1 MRKKRSTDRSGKEN
15 PGSRKKPETKKAS
28 IIESGTLLSK
38 KYKVIK
44 EIGSG
49 GMGTVYLA
57 EDINLGRK
65 AAIKTLSESIYKDKD
80 LRSRFNR
87 EARTLSAVEHP
98 NICTIYEIFEE
109 KDRVFIAMQYVD
121 GRGLDEIPQ
130 AALTMQQKIEIIYQV
145 ALGLRHAHSS
155 EIVHRDIKPSNIR
168 IDTRGTVKILD
179 FGLAK
184 RVQSQAKFAITPTA
198 ETIPIA
204 EYEGRSRAAQTKEG
218 VILGTI
224 YYMSPEQARGEKVD
238 TRSDI
243 FSLGTVM
250 YELVTGKLPYPVT
263 DTISALFHIVNTA
276 PYKIGRIT
284 SGIPKRFSR
293 IINKALEKDPLKRYQ
308 SLDGM
313 INDLERL
320 RAETGISYSS
330 RISEELKS
338 LVTAQFPVRK
348 KRRAAKDIKTPVS
361 PVTTVKRKLTS
372 RGVKFPLMIA
382 GFLTVLIA
390 FVFISGLHHR
400 ILKIFVSQ
408 KTLPP
413 SIVVINRFETT
424 AFTSEVGEAVQFLL
438 IRSLSQLP
446 GVWFIDNAKFDSIRD
461 KLALSNDLG
470 PEAYNILKQRE
481 GLYAIINGSIQKFG
495 SRGMIEIA
503 PRILKINGLKGSAQ
517 TENIRLDITPV
528 AGQEDILLRLV
539 DEISG
544 EVVDKMGFKGAGN
557 ISDIAKISTDNW
569 QALLL
574 YMQAE
579 KAWALRKTEETAD
592 LLDRSLKF
600 DKGFL
605 LAEGLYGELEKF
617 KGNNEL
623 ALEHLKKALS
633 KSDKLTYADRLYF
646 QSLEAELE
654 IDYQRQMDLLRKL
667 SIYRPLDW
675 NTSYALAES
684 YFHRGKIAEAKQIY
698 YDTLHLSPKFGQAL
712 NHLGYCLSYLGEHE
726 TAIEILKEYKTLD
739 ETYNAYDS
747 LGDGYYYAGDYQRA
761 ELYKIAALQKNP
773 NVDWIYRSLGDIYL
787 TVGRVR
793 SALEMNNEFR
803 KMAKGNKRTL
813 AEASLQRAY
822 IYMLTNRRL
831 EAKALIDQAKSYYR
845 KQEIFSFIDE
855 MQWISGIW
863 YLEGGQIGKAREEL
877 KWLEEIVKKYNI
889 GSEKY
894 FTFYKYYLHLKALCD
909 YYEGKTA
916 DARETMNKLI
926 NLGPKLGYW
935 ITFHHLSYYLVE
947 AARMEYEMKSFETA
961 EQYVNQALEYIPD
974 YPYALYYLA
983 KISSAM
989 GNGKKANGT
998 FKAYIDVCKGADEDY
1013 PPIYE
1018 AKKALGLLR

>member
-1 MRKKRSTDRSGKEN
+1 MRNKKNTDRPGKDS
-15 PGSRKKPETKKAS
+15 PDSRKKPGTKKAS
-28 IIESGTLLSK
+28 IIEPGTLLAK
-38 KYKVIK
+38 KYKVVR

-65 AAIKTLSESIYKDKD
+65 AAIKTLSDSIYKETDLKD
-80 LRSRFNR
+80 RFNR
-87 EARTLSAVEHP
+87 EARALSAVEHP

-109 KDRVFIAMQYVD
+109 KNREFIVMQYID
-121 GRGLDEIPQ
+121 GKSLDEIPQ
-130 AALTMQQKIEIIYQV
+130 TALTIQQKIEIIYQV
-145 ALGLRHAHSS
+145 ALGLRHAHNSD
-155 EIVHRDIKPSNIR
+155 IIHRDIKPSNIR

-184 RVQSQAKFAITPTA
+184 RVQSQPKFAITPSA

-204 EYEGRSRAAQTKEG
+204 DYERRSGAAQTKEG
-218 VILGTI
+218 IILGTI

-238 TRSDI
+238 NRSDI

-263 DTISALFHIVNTA
+263 DTISALFHIVNTE
-276 PYKIGRIT
+276 PYKIGKII
-284 SGIPKRFSR
+284 SGVPKRLSK

-320 RAETGISYSS
+320 RAEIEITYSS
-330 RISEELKS
+330 KISEELKT
-338 LVTAQFPVRK
+338 LVTTQFPTRK
-348 KRRAAKDIKTPVS
+348 KPKSAKDIKTPIS

-372 RGVKFPLMIA
+372 KNMKIPMIA
-382 GFLTVLIA
+382 GILAILTTAI
-390 FVFISGLHHR
+390 FITGLHNR

-413 SIVVINRFETT
+413 SIVVINKFETT
-424 AFTSEVGEAVQFLL
+424 AFPSEVGEAVQFLL

-446 GVWFIDNAKFDSIRD
+446 GVWFIDDSKFGSICD
-461 KLALSNDLG
+461 KLALTDNLG

-481 GLYAIINGSIQKFG
+481 GLYAIINGTIQKFG

-503 PRILKINGLKGSAQ
+503 PRIIKIKDLKGTAQ

-557 ISDIAKISTDNW
+557 INDISTISTNNW

-592 LLDRSLKF
+592 LLNKSLKY
-600 DKGFL
+600 DKSFL

-623 ALEHLKKALS
+623 ALQHLKKALS

-654 IDYQRQMDLLRKL
+654 LDYQRQMDLLRKL
-667 SIYRPLDW
+667 SAYRPLDW

-684 YFHRGKIAEAKQIY
+684 YFHRGKIVEAKKIY
-698 YDTLHLSPKFGQAL
+698 YETLHLSPKFSQAL

-726 TAIEILKEYKTLD
+726 EAIEILKEYKTLD

-773 NVDWIYRSLGDIYL
+773 NVDWIYRSLADIYL
-787 TVGRVR
+787 TVGRVK
-793 SALEMNNEFR
+793 SALEMNNEFK

-813 AEASLQRAY
+813 AEALLQRAY

-831 EAKALIDQAKSYYR
+831 EAKALIDQAKSLYR
-845 KQEIFSFIDE
+845 KQEIFNFIDE

-863 YLEGGQIGKAREEL
+863 YLEGGQISKAREEL
-877 KWLEEIVKKYNI
+877 SWLGEIVKKYNI

-935 ITFHHLSYYLVE
+935 ITYHHLSYYLVE
-947 AARMEYEMKSFETA
+947 AARMEYEMKSYETA
-961 EQYVNQALEYIPD
+961 EQYVNQALSYIPD

-983 KISSAM
+983 KISGAL
-989 GNGKKANGT
+989 GNTKKANET
-998 FKAYIDVCKGADEDY
+998 FRAYLEVCKGADTDY

-1018 AKKALGLLR
+1018 AKKTLGLLP